1 MRDGKGEVRGKTF
14 LLFWLKWGLNP
25 ADNPCMEEIRVTYQV
40 VLKLLSIWWPV
51 VTVFV
56 VAAIAETIAEKRNK

>member
-1 MRDGKGEVRGKTF
+1 
-14 LLFWLKWGLNP
+14 
-25 ADNPCMEEIRVTYQV
+25 MEEIRVTYQV

>member
-14 LLFWLKWGLNP
+14 SLFWLKWGLNP